1 MSVSVLVDTGPL
13 IALFNTRDKHH
24 EWAIE
29 VFKAL
34 RPPLYTC
41 DAVLAEAM
49 FLLRSDLRSV
59 HFLTGLLE
67 RNILISDFAVQEQ
80 AGSIRKLMS
89 KYADTPMGF
98 ADASLVRMSEL
109 RSDCSVWTM
118 DSDFL
123 VYRRN
128 GRARIPMISPN

>member
-41 DAVLAEAM
+41 DPVLAEAM

>member
-80 AGSIRKLMS
+80 AGSFRKLMS

>member
-13 IALFNTRDKHH
+13 VALFNSRDKHYD
-24 EWAIE
+24 WAVE

-34 RPPLYTC
+34 RPPVYTC
-41 DAVLAEAM
+41 DAVMTEAM
-49 FLLRSDLRSV
+49 FLLRSDSRSV
-59 HFLTGLLE
+59 SFLTGLME
-67 RNILISDFAVQEQ
+67 RNILISDFSVQEQ
-80 AGSIRKLMS
+80 ASSIKKLMT
-89 KYADTPMGF
+89 KYADTPMDF
-98 ADASLVRMSEL
+98 ADACLVRMSEL

-128 GRARIPMISPN
+128 GRARIPLIHPG